1 MTGSAVA
8 LRTRSETLA
17 GPGPI
22 MVFCGTLIGDS
33 RDFAGGIVTEDILMI
48 DSEGKVVMRNNKLQ
62 VNASAR
68 AAGVCSVYTIP
79 GGVRGATSA
88 TK

>member
-8 LRTRSETLA
+8 LRTRSDTLA

-22 MVFCGTLIGDS
+22 IVFCGTLIGDS
-33 RDFAGGIVTEDILMI
+33 RDFAGGIVTEDILNLI

-79 GGVRGATSA
+79 GRA
-88 TK
+88 